1 MQECRYGGK
10 IQIYFAYLQV
20 WEYVAMAKS
29 DSKPKKQEETLEEFI
44 KRINQKEEKRNGLKN
59 RYVWQKRRH

>member
-10 IQIYFAYLQV
+10 IQIYFVYLQV
-20 WEYVAMAKS
+20 WEYAAMAKS

-44 KRINQKEEKRNGLKN
+44 KRINQKEEKRNGLKT